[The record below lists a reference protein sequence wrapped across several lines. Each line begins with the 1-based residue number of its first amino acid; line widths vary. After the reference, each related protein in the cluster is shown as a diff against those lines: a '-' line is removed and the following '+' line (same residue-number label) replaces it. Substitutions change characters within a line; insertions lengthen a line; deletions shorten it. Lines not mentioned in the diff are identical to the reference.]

1 MNEKQIAMASVA
13 GMVAQAKSLL
23 ASAKEMADENGI
35 SFSYED
41 IYEELSG
48 TTVDWNSSSMYC

>member
-1 MNEKQIAMASVA
+1 MNEKQIASAAIA

-23 ASAKEMADENGI
+23 QSAKEMADENGI
-35 SFSYED
+35 SFSYEN

-48 TTVDWNSSSMYC
+48 NDNVDWYASNC

>member
-1 MNEKQIAMASVA
+1 MNEKQIALAAIA

-23 ASAKEMADENGI
+23 QSAKEMADENGV
-35 SFSYED
+35 SFSYEN

-48 TTVDWNSSSMYC
+48 NENVGWYSSNC